1 MKRIMGIL
9 LAVML
14 TLSLG
19 GFALASD
26 AATPAAT
33 PAPPVD
39 LSGAPGSAEIAAL
52 AEQLKTLALGGAPLN
67 DPAGEDAR
75 YEDGILMRYEFASLY
90 CDRTEMTAETEIQA
104 FSIQAGRDLLMR
116 GTGID
121 SSTEEVLA
129 QYPNGNPEMNGTRNA
144 AILYLADDGEGS
156 FRYGMIVRDGQ
167 RLRQIIYGSAEKE
180 GEQYRLARL
189 TYHLQSGMV
198 SEIQA
203 TGLGAAGLADAS
215 LRNELYQEIRSLIG
229 EGGYRRVPTSA
240 TGTDLTAF
248 GPEDLH
254 FGAFNLDG
262 GLPEELPG
270 NPDIFGPEAWDEN
283 SWAIRVAGDG
293 YEAVY
298 TCEADGSH
306 PQLLSFD
313 ITGEDLE
320 GPRAVRLGDA
330 LYEDMNRFRHGEN
343 ETDGVTEL
351 LYGEAGKAPY
361 GMADYAG
368 DDGMSL
374 TYATLM
380 SDGRE
385 IQMKMGYEGAM
396 MTSLYLMVISD

>member
-1 MKRIMGIL
+1 MKRIMGML
-9 LAVML
+9 LAAVL

-26 AATPAAT
+26 AATPAVT
-33 PAPPVD
+33 PPPPVD
-39 LSGAPGSAEIAAL
+39 LSGALTSAEIAAL
-52 AEQLKTLALGGAPLN
+52 AEQLKTQAMGSAPLN

-75 YEDGILMRYEFASLY
+75 YEDGILMQYEFAGLY
-90 CDRTEMTAETEIQA
+90 CDRAEMTAETEIQA
-104 FSIQAGRDLLMR
+104 FSILAGENNRIR
-116 GTGID
+116 ETGID
-121 SSTEEVLA
+121 SGTEEVLA
-129 QYPNGNPEMNGTRNA
+129 QYPNGNPQLNGTREA
-144 AILYLADDGEGS
+144 AILYLAEDGEGS

-180 GEQYRLARL
+180 GEQFRLARL
-189 TYHLQSGMV
+189 TYNLQSGMV

-203 TGLGAAGLADAS
+203 TGLGAAGLEDVS

-229 EGGYRRVPTSA
+229 EDGYRQVPTSA
-240 TGTDLTAF
+240 TGTDLIPF
-248 GPEDLH
+248 GAEDLR
-254 FGAFNLDG
+254 FGGFNLDG

-270 NPDIFGPEAWDEN
+270 NPDIFGPEEWDETT
-283 SWAIRVAGDG
+283 WVIRAAGDG

-298 TCEADGSH
+298 TCEADGSQ
-306 PQLLSFD
+306 PKLLSFD

-343 ETDGVTEL
+343 ETDGITEL

-361 GMADYAG
+361 GMANYAG
-368 DDGMSL
+368 EDGMSL

-385 IQMKMGYEGAM
+385 IQMKLGYEGAAL
-396 MTSLYLMVISD
+396 TSLYLIVVSE